1 MCTCITFRA
10 NEFYFGRN
18 LDLDVSFGEKV
29 AVTPRNYPFHFR
41 YLPDLS
47 EHYAMIGMA
56 NVTKNYPLYAEAAN
70 EKGVCIAG
78 LNFPGNACY
87 QDFKRGKIN
96 IASYELIP
104 WLLGKSKSAD
114 EAAQML
120 REANITG
127 DAFTEQMPPAPLH
140 WMLAD
145 QASCYVVEAVE
156 EGVKIYPNPI
166 GVLTN
171 NPPFPFHLDYIR
183 NFLHLS
189 PETPEN
195 HFAKRLES
203 AGFQGKWRLTPY
215 GEGMGAIGLPGDVS
229 PASRF
234 VRACFLKWN
243 SVCGEDA
250 EAEISQF
257 FHILD
262 GVSMVRGSVQTE
274 EGKYET
280 TIYTCCIRP
289 REGIYYYK
297 TYDDSQICGVDL
309 FQEDI
314 NGRTLS
320 VYEVKRRQQVIWQ
333 NGGNKRNEG

>member
-87 QDFKRGKIN
+87 QDFKHGKIN

-120 REANITG
+120 REYHRRCIYRT
-127 DAFTEQMPPAPLH
+127 DAACPPALDAGRSSQLLCGGGGGRRGKNLSQSY
-140 WMLAD
+140 WRSD
-145 QASCYVVEAVE
+145 QQSTVSFSPGLYPEFSAFVTGNARKPFCKEA
-156 EGVKIYPNPI
+156 G
-166 GVLTN
+166 
-171 NPPFPFHLDYIR
+171 
-183 NFLHLS
+183 
-189 PETPEN
+189 
-195 HFAKRLES
+195 KRRS
-203 AGFQGKWRLTPY
+203 SGKMEAYSLWGGNGSYR
-215 GEGMGAIGLPGDVS
+215 
-229 PASRF
+229 ASRRCF
-234 VRACFLKWN
+234 VGFP
-243 SVCGEDA
+243 V
-250 EAEISQF
+250 
-257 FHILD
+257 
-262 GVSMVRGSVQTE
+262 
-274 EGKYET
+274 
-280 TIYTCCIRP
+280 
-289 REGIYYYK
+289 REGFFPEVELRVRRR
-297 TYDDSQICGVDL
+297 CRGG
-309 FQEDI
+309 
-314 NGRTLS
+314 NLS
-320 VYEVKRRQQVIWQ
+320 VFSYPGRCQYGAGIRTD
-333 NGGNKRNEG
+333 GGGKI

>member
-1 MCTCITFRA
+1 
-10 NEFYFGRN
+10 
-18 LDLDVSFGEKV
+18 
-29 AVTPRNYPFHFR
+29 
-41 YLPDLS
+41 
-47 EHYAMIGMA
+47 
-56 NVTKNYPLYAEAAN
+56 
-70 EKGVCIAG
+70 
-78 LNFPGNACY
+78 
-87 QDFKRGKIN
+87 
-96 IASYELIP
+96 
-104 WLLGKSKSAD
+104 
-114 EAAQML
+114 ML

-127 DAFTEQMPPAPLH
+127 DAFTEQMPACPPALDAGRSSQLLCGGGGGRRGKNLSQSY
-140 WMLAD
+140 WRSD
-145 QASCYVVEAVE
+145 QQSTVSFSP
-156 EGVKIYPNPI
+156 GLYPEFSAFVTGNA
-166 GVLTN
+166 
-171 NPPFPFHLDYIR
+171 R
-183 NFLHLS
+183 
-189 PETPEN
+189 N

-229 PASRF
+229 PVSRF
-234 VRACFLKWN
+234 VRASFLKWN